1 MCFGGKSAEQM
12 YQEMKPE
19 PVPLPS
25 LSFDSVTGAKPQFK
39 DIKKPS
45 TKRKGMTK
53 RSSLLSTE
61 VKPMEY

>member
-25 LSFDSVTGAKPQFK
+25 LSFDSVTGSKPQFK
-39 DIKKPS
+39 DVKKPS

-61 VKPMEY
+61 VQPMEY